1 MLDNSKYMNDFLEAK
16 KEYVSF
22 REKERKR
29 IQFHLAQ
36 NGYTVEKGSREG
48 KGVSNYTNGGRLDKK
63 FDLTNWK
70 WVEATKG
77 NISYFIS
84 LQAFDRDAIHNNY
97 HVLLD
102 RIGICAFHLDT
113 KEIERDYFKCMDDTS
128 LDLPLS
134 ENDLKELLRL
144 LEQLKIKE

>member
-1 MLDNSKYMNDFLEAK
+1 MFDNYKYTNDFLEAK

-29 IQFHLAQ
+29 IKFYLDQ
-36 NGYTVEKGSREG
+36 NGYIVEKGSKEG
-48 KGVSNYTNGGRLDKK
+48 KGISNYTNGGKLDKE

-84 LQAFDRDAIHNNY
+84 LQAFDRDAKHNNY
-97 HVLLD
+97 HVLFD
-102 RIGICAFHLDT
+102 RIGICAFPLHT
-113 KEIERDYFKCMDDTS
+113 KEIERDYFECMDDTS

-144 LEQLKIKE
+144 LEKLKIKE